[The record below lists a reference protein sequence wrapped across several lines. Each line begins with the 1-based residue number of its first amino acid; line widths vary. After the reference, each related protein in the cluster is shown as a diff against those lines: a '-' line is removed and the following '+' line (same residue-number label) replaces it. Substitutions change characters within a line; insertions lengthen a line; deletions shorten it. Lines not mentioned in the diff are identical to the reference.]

1 MTSTRALFGDA
12 TALDAWLED
21 YEARHGLEDL
31 DAGARAQ
38 AMDRVNPVYVP
49 RNHKVEAALEA
60 ANQGEMEP
68 FDRLLDA
75 VTRPFDARPG
85 LEEFE
90 GPAPADFGPYTTF
103 CGT

>member
-1 MTSTRALFGDA
+1 
-12 TALDAWLED
+12 
-21 YEARHGLEDL
+21 
-31 DAGARAQ
+31 
-38 AMDRVNPVYVP
+38 MDRVNPVHVP

-75 VTRPFDARPG
+75 VTRPFEARPG
-85 LEEFE
+85 LEEFA

>member
-1 MTSTRALFGDA
+1 MRARSTFGWRNIGRGAGSRTSTRMRGRSRW
-12 TALDAWLED
+12 TGSI
-21 YEARHGLEDL
+21 RSTC
-31 DAGARAQ
+31 
-38 AMDRVNPVYVP
+38 
-49 RNHKVEAALEA
+49 RNHKIEAALEA

-90 GPAPADFGPYTTF
+90 EPAPADFGPYTTF